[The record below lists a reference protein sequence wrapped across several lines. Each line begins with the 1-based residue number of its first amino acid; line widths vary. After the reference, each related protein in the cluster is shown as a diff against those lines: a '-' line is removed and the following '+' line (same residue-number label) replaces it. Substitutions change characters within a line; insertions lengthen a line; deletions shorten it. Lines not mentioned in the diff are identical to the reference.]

1 MYIPKINLETDRDK
15 IVAFMRQFSFAT
27 IITAKDNLPTATHLP
42 FLVTIEDDT
51 VILTSHFARANEHW
65 KELENNKALVI
76 FSEPHAYISPKNYDK
91 ELNVPTWNYISIHA
105 YGQGKLITETA
116 RTFEV
121 LEATIDSYETSYK
134 QQWNNFPEDYKL
146 KMSKGI
152 VAFEIVV
159 TDLQAKKK
167 LSQNRTDTEKQ
178 KIINTLSISNDT
190 NEQLIADYMRNSQA
204 SGQ

>member
-15 IVAFMRQFSFAT
+15 IVAFMKQFSFAT

-42 FLVTIEDDT
+42 FLVTIKDDN

-65 KELENNKALVI
+65 KDLEYNKALVI

-121 LEATIDSYETSYK
+121 LEATIDSYETSYR
-134 QQWNNFPEDYKL
+134 QQWNNLPEDYKL

-178 KIINTLSISNDT
+178 KIINTLSKSNDT
-190 NEQLIADYMRNSQA
+190 NEQLIADYMRENQA
-204 SGQ
+204 AGK